1 MPRANLRLFVVFPT
15 ESGCFFEKVREGMK
29 KAAKELERHNVKIDF
44 LGTKGHNISRQ
55 QQLLT
60 HAIDL
65 KPDGIVIV
73 PASSTQLNLL
83 IDEAADNDIPV
94 VTVSDDAPYSKRLFY
109 IGADNYS
116 CGRLCGELMGNYL
129 CTEGNVIIFSGSTE
143 LYALKQR
150 VAGFR
155 DKLKTSYPNIK
166 ISKIVNCDE
175 MEENCINSAVEEL
188 SCISECTGIFVT
200 SAQGTLSVVNAL
212 DQLNFPLYPKVIGF
226 EPNEITADHLTQ
238 GKISALLFQDSFMQ
252 GYLSLKTLYD
262 YLSHG
267 IVPKKDCVNTKI
279 EIVLREN
286 IENFI

>member
-1 MPRANLRLFVVFPT
+1 MPRTNLRLFVLFPT
-15 ESGCFFEKVREGMK
+15 ESGPFFEKVLQGMK
-29 KAAKELERHNVKIDF
+29 KAAKELERHDVKIDF
-44 LGTKGHNISRQ
+44 LETKGHNISRQ

-65 KPDGIVIV
+65 KPDGIVIA

-129 CTEGNVIIFSGSTE
+129 STEGNVIIFSGNNE
-143 LYALKQR
+143 LYTLKQR
-150 VAGFR
+150 ILGFR
-155 DKLKTSYPNIK
+155 DKIKTSYPDIK
-166 ISKIVNCDE
+166 IRKIVSCDE
-175 MEENCINSAVEEL
+175 SEQDCIISTVEEL
-188 SCISECTGIFVT
+188 SSVSECTGLFAT
-200 SAQGTLSVVNAL
+200 STLATISVLKAL
-212 DQLNFPLYPKVIGF
+212 NQLDPSLYPKIIGF
-226 EPNEITADHLTQ
+226 EPNQITADYLEQ
-238 GKISALLFQDSFMQ
+238 GKISALIFQDSFMQ